1 MVVTFDLPLADKY
14 LVNMWPT
21 LRWIYRGLLQ
31 GMYAEQTH
39 QVGNPGG
46 DSGQGLEEKPEEAG
60 ITSDLPF
67 DQFIGEGFRGQ
78 GAGRGEP
85 LTYPWLRVTHMW
97 VTPGLPCDEYRNWIS
112 PSHSAYPLTRVG
124 QV

>member
-1 MVVTFDLPLADKY
+1 
-14 LVNMWPT
+14 MWPT

-46 DSGQGLEEKPEEAG
+46 DSGQGLEEKPEGAG

-67 DQFIGEGFRGQ
+67 DQFIGEGRGQ
-78 GAGRGEP
+78 GAGRAYAGGGVAVNLP
-85 LTYPWLRVTHMW
+85 LAEGITHMW
-97 VTPGLPCDEYRNWIS
+97 VTPGLPCDENRNWIS